1 MTSPARSLK
10 PSAEFLRFAVAG
22 AIGFGVDAGLLLA
35 FTSLLG
41 WPALL
46 ARLASFA
53 IAVACTWAINRAWTF
68 RPSVLSGGQTSAAGV
83 GAEFAAYGAVQL
95 AGFAVNYGVYALVV
109 TLIGRAPVQ
118 LMIATAC
125 GSAVGLAVNYL
136 GARRL
141 VFRRS
146 A

>member
-1 MTSPARSLK
+1 MTSSVPSLK

-41 WPALL
+41 WPALA

-68 RPSVLSGGQTSAAGV
+68 RSVQATAAGI
-83 GAEFAAYGAVQL
+83 GAEFATYGAVQL
-95 AGFAVNYGVYALVV
+95 TGGAVNYGVYALVI
-109 TLIGRAPVQ
+109 TAAGREPAQ
-118 LMIATAC
+118 LLFAIAC
-125 GSAVGLAVNYL
+125 GSAMGLAINYF
-136 GARRL
+136 GARAF
-141 VFRRS
+141 VFRRG

>member
-1 MTSPARSLK
+1 MTSSAPSLK

-22 AIGFGVDAGLLLA
+22 AMGFAVDAGLLLA
-35 FTSLLG
+35 FTGQLG
-41 WPALL
+41 WQPLL

-53 IAVACTWAINRAWTF
+53 IAVGCTWAINRAWTF
-68 RPSVLSGGQTSAAGV
+68 RAGRKSVAGV
-83 GAEFAAYGAVQL
+83 GAEFATYGVVQL
-95 AGFAVNYGVYALVV
+95 TGFAVNFGVYAVV
-109 TLIGRAPVQ
+109 ISLIGNAPAQ

-125 GSAVGLAVNYL
+125 GSAAGLVVNYL
-136 GARRL
+136 GARRF